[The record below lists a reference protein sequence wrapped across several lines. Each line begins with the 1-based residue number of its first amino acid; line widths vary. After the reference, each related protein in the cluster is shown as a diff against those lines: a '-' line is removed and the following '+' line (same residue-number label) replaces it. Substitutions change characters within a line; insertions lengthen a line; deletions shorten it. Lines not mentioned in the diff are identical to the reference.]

1 MSTIAT
7 WSPIFTRR
15 ATIYQWFSR
24 IFASELEEQQFH
36 AYQQGEANAWL
47 ELFTV
52 MGLDQET
59 KRLKKAISDWQ
70 ERELNPLDL
79 RADFAALFLLDNKTA
94 ALPYASFYLEEGG
107 QLYGKAEAQMRYFL
121 SQNKL
126 EIDTNFNEPA
136 DHLAVYL
143 AVLSNW
149 TKNSLTGEAPEET
162 AKEQADFLQQ
172 AVLNWLPLFVKKCH
186 SVPAESDF
194 YAATANLLLAFI
206 REDIKYLQQLSG

>member
-1 MSTIAT
+1 M
-7 WSPIFTRR
+7 
-15 ATIYQWFSR
+15 YQWFSG
-24 IFASELEEQQFH
+24 IFAGELEEQQFH
-36 AYQQGEANAWL
+36 AYLRREADDWL
-47 ELFTV
+47 ELFVV
-52 MGLDQET
+52 MGLGRET
-59 KRLKKAISDWQ
+59 KRLKEAISRWQ
-70 ERELNPLDL
+70 EKELTPLDL
-79 RADFAALFLLDNKTA
+79 RADFAALFLLDSKTA

-126 EIDTNFNEPA
+126 EIDTGFNEPA

-149 TKNSLTGEAPEET
+149 TKNCLTEDAPEEI

-172 AVLNWLPLFVKKCH
+172 AVLNWLPSFVKKCQ

-194 YAATANLLLAFI
+194 YAATANLLLAFVQ
-206 REDIKYLQQLSG
+206 EDIKYLQQLSVQR